1 MQCLLLKEPSDTSF
15 QALLKSGVILADL
28 PLFQSSPSELET
40 CLEKIDDGV
49 HLFTPFQEVQNL
61 VSFDSMDFYLLEVK
75 ADTSQLKHLFQTFHH
90 FLFRLL
96 ELNLLK
102 QTLLELL
109 NLVFYFSWTQDCFEL
124 TSDLMEERSFRL
136 FCLSVESE
144 QRGPGP
150 V

>member
-1 MQCLLLKEPSDTSF
+1 
-15 QALLKSGVILADL
+15 LKSGVILADL

-75 ADTSQLKHLFQTFHH
+75 ADTSQSEHLFQTFHH
-90 FLFRLL
+90 FLFRLFEL
-96 ELNLLK
+96 E
-102 QTLLELL
+102 QTDILVELL
-109 NLVFYFSWTQDCFEL
+109 NLVFYFSWTQDCVEL
-124 TSDLMEERSFRL
+124 TSDLMEEGSFSF